1 MLAMFFS
8 LNIALA
14 QTTTVKGKITDA
26 KGAPVEAATVKE
38 KGTSNATK
46 ADANGVFSLTVKQN
60 AVLQVSATGFAN
72 LEVPAASE

>member
-38 KGTSNATK
+38 KGTSNS
-46 ADANGVFSLTVKQN
+46 FSRV
-60 AVLQVSATGFAN
+60 
-72 LEVPAASE
+72 